1 MEQRIAD
8 IDFDGLVAGRTFFPS
23 PAAWE
28 DEVRYFL
35 MLDRFSDGRE
45 NLFLDNNG
53 NAVTTGSTPPF
64 QATDRSNATTTTTE
78 RQKWFDA
85 GGGFVGGTLKGL
97 ETKIGYLSRLG
108 ISAIWISPVFR
119 QVASQDTYHG
129 YGIQNFL
136 DIDPRFGTR
145 DDLKSVVR
153 TAHQHGIRVI
163 LDVILNHTGDV
174 FAYRPNEFRCNV
186 FDDHGSF
193 IRKEPCWQADGTIYG
208 VEGYRDV
215 TGSPTI
221 PFGPVGNNQFPDGA
235 IWPAELQPAETF
247 TRKGKIRN
255 WDFEPEF
262 REGDF
267 ETLKDVHQGDGTVED
282 YRPSSAMLALC
293 DAFKFWIAF
302 ADIDGFR
309 VDTVK
314 HMDDGA
320 TRLFTSSIHEYAQSL
335 GKENFYLIGEITGGR
350 QRAFDTL
357 EITGMDAA
365 LGIDDIQDKVEYLL
379 KGFRQP
385 RDYFDL
391 FRNSLLVRKDSH
403 VWFRNKVVTTFD
415 DHDQVR
421 KGQIKSRFAHD
432 EGPGQVD
439 SFRGSLAVLSFLC
452 TTMGIPCVYYGS
464 EQQFDGHGDNDRYI
478 REAMFGGEFGA
489 FESRNRHF
497 FNEKSAV
504 YHELSKV
511 LKIRSDNLVI
521 RRGRQFLRQIS
532 GDGQNFGFPEMLG
545 GVLRSVVPWSR
556 IFNDREVVLAVNT
569 DFQNS
574 QTAWA
579 TIDNGLHKTGDVLT
593 CLYSSDATQIGTTL
607 PVAARNGKAIQLTLP
622 PAGFVIYK

>member
-1 MEQRIAD
+1 VEQRIAD
-8 IDFDGLVAGRTFFPS
+8 IDFDSLVAGRKYFPS

-28 DEVRYFL
+28 DEVLYFL

-45 NLFLDNNG
+45 NFFLDNSG
-53 NAVTTGSTPPF
+53 HAVTTGSTSPF
-64 QATDRSNATTTTTE
+64 QSTDRGNATTTAAS

-85 GGGFVGGTLKGL
+85 GGDFVGGTLKGL

-108 ISAIWISPVFR
+108 ITAIWISPVFR
-119 QVASQDTYHG
+119 QVASQNTYHG

-136 DIDPRFGTR
+136 DVDPHFGTR
-145 DDLKSVVR
+145 DDLTSVVR
-153 TAHQHGIRVI
+153 TAHKHGIRVI

-174 FAYRPNEFRCNV
+174 FAYRPSEFRCDV
-186 FDDHGSF
+186 FDDQGHF
-193 IRKEPCWQADGTIYG
+193 ICKEPCWQADGTVYG

-215 TGSPTI
+215 AGSPSI
-221 PFGPVGNNQFPDGA
+221 PFGPTGNAQFPDGA

-255 WDFEPEF
+255 WGWESEF

-267 ETLKDVHQGDGTVED
+267 ETLKNIHQGEGEVDE
-282 YRPSSAMLALC
+282 YCPSSTMLAMC
-293 DAFKFWIAF
+293 DAFKFWIAL

-320 TRLFTSSIHEYAQSL
+320 SRLFTSSMHEFAQSL

-350 QRAFDTL
+350 QRAFHTL

-365 LGIDDIQDKVEYLL
+365 LGIDDIQDKIEYLV

-391 FRNSLLVRKDSH
+391 FRNSLLVQKDSH

-415 DHDQVR
+415 DHDQIR
-421 KGQIKSRFAHD
+421 KGKIKSRFAHD

-439 SFRGSLAVLSFLC
+439 SHRGSLAALSFLC
-452 TTMGIPCVYYGS
+452 TTMGIPCIYYGS
-464 EQQFDGHGDNDRYI
+464 EQQFDGNGDNDRYI

-489 FESRNRHF
+489 FESRHRHF
-497 FNEKSAV
+497 FNEKSVV
-504 YHELSKV
+504 YQELSKV
-511 LKIRSDNLVI
+511 LKVRHENLVI

-532 GDGQNFGFPEMLG
+532 GDGQNFGFPELFG
-545 GVLRSVVPWSR
+545 GVIRSIVPWSR

-574 QTAWA
+574 RTAWV
-579 TIDNGLHKTGDVLT
+579 TIDNDLHTTGDILT
-593 CLYSSDATQIGTTL
+593 CVYSSDSMQIGTSLTIA
-607 PVAARNGKAIQLTLP
+607 PRNGKAIQLTLP
-622 PAGFVIYK
+622 PAGFVIYA

>member
-1 MEQRIAD
+1 MEKQISE
-8 IDFDGLVAGRTFFPS
+8 IDFDGLVAGRDFFPS
-23 PAAWE
+23 PVAWE
-28 DEVRYFL
+28 DEVLYFL

-45 NLFLDNNG
+45 NLFIDNDEHL
-53 NAVTTGSTPPF
+53 VTTGSTPPF
-64 QATDRSNATTTTTE
+64 QSPDRGNATRTAAE

-85 GGGFVGGTLKGL
+85 GGGFVGGTLRGL

-108 ISAIWISPVFR
+108 ITAIWISPVFR

-145 DDLKSVVR
+145 DDLVSVVR
-153 TAHQHGIRVI
+153 TAHQQGIRVI

-174 FAYRPNEFRCNV
+174 FSYRANEFRCNV
-186 FDDHGSF
+186 FDDQGHL
-193 IRKEPCWQADGTIYG
+193 IRKEPCWQADGTTYG
-208 VEGYRDV
+208 VEGYRDAA
-215 TGSPTI
+215 GRPTI
-221 PFGPVGNNQFPDGA
+221 PFGPVGHDQFPDGA

-267 ETLKDVHQGDGTVED
+267 ESLKDVHQGDGGVDE
-282 YRPSSAMLALC
+282 YRPSAAMLAMC
-293 DAFKFWIAF
+293 KVFQFWIALT
-302 ADIDGFR
+302 DIDGFR

-320 TRLFTSSIHEYAQSL
+320 SRLFTSSIHEFAQSL

-350 QRAFDTL
+350 QRAFNTL
-357 EITGMDAA
+357 EITGMNAA
-365 LGIDDIQDKVEYLL
+365 LGIDDIQDKIEYLI

-385 RDYFDL
+385 CDYFDL
-391 FRNSLLVRKDSH
+391 FRNSLLVRKESH

-421 KGQIKSRFAHD
+421 KGRIKSRFAHD

-452 TTMGIPCVYYGS
+452 TTMGIPCIYYGS

-478 REAMFGGEFGA
+478 RESMFGGEFGA
-489 FESRNRHF
+489 FESRNVHF
-497 FNEKSAV
+497 FNENNTV
-504 YHELSKV
+504 YQELSKV
-511 LKIRSDNLVI
+511 LKIRRENMVI
-521 RRGRQFLRQIS
+521 QRGRQFLRQIS

-545 GVLRSVVPWSR
+545 GVIRSVVPWSR
-556 IFNDREVVLAVNT
+556 IFNDREVILAVNT
-569 DFQNS
+569 DFRAS
-574 QTAWA
+574 QTAWV
-579 TIDNGLHKTGDVLT
+579 TIDNSLHNTGDVLT
-593 CLYSSDATQIGTTL
+593 CLYSTNPAQIGTTL
-607 PVAARNGKAIQLTLP
+607 IVASRNGKAVQLTMP
-622 PAGFVIYK
+622 PAGFVIYA